1 MDGPLFF
8 DGAALGTEDNT
19 AVINITKSN
28 IALGAIGNDGRITFV
43 GTGGYTYVD
52 TATGTYHGNV
62 AGTSTKATQDGA
74 GNVIVDTY
82 VMKKELSGIQGKL
95 TFDSTPTANSTN
107 PVTSDGVKKYVDSAL
122 ASLISADD
130 KSY

>member
-1 MDGPLFF
+1 MDGPLYF
-8 DGAALGTEDNT
+8 DGTALSTEDNT
-19 AVINITKSN
+19 AGINITQSN
-28 IALGAIGNDGRITFV
+28 VALGAIGEDGRVTFV

-62 AGTSTKATQDGA
+62 AGTATKATQDGA

-82 VMKKELSGIQGKL
+82 VMKKDLSGKQDKL
-95 TFDSTPTANSTN
+95 TFDETPTANSTN
-107 PVTSDGVKKYVDSAL
+107 PVTSDGVKKYVDSVLAAL
-122 ASLISADD
+122 VDADD